1 MFLNEYAFILKTSIN
16 GIVLRNRQGSPYHN
30 LGSEILQM
38 IRSYLQDSE
47 FFSNNGDIVNQ
58 YASLVY
64 AHGWMNAGEYLG
76 LYDLSGGTVS
86 YTDILL
92 LDHYDRNHLHEKTN
106 RYHTML
112 NTALQSVS
120 CFPGHGSPLAKASD
134 TCIKQAENEFMQG
147 KKLLQDNF
155 CIPALA
161 HFCFGYGWLDTAV
174 RAGLLQVF
182 GHYDLFTTEFI

>member
-1 MFLNEYAFILKTSIN
+1 MFLNEYASLLKTSIN
-16 GIVLRNRQGSPYHN
+16 EIVLLNRQGSPYHI

-47 FFSNNGDIVNQ
+47 FFFNNGDMVNQ

-64 AHGWMNAGEYLG
+64 AHGWMNAGAYLG
-76 LYDLSGGTVS
+76 LYDLSGDSIS

-92 LDHYDRNHLHEKTN
+92 EEQYDRDHMYEKTN
-106 RYHTML
+106 RYYTML
-112 NTALQSVS
+112 GTALQSVS
-120 CFPGHGSPLAKASD
+120 GFPGHGSPLAKASD
-134 TCIKQAENEFMQG
+134 TCIMQAKNELIQG

-155 CIPALA
+155 YIPALA

-174 RAGLLQVF
+174 RAGLLQVHA
-182 GHYDLFTTEFI
+182 HYDLFTTEFI